1 MLFKIRASISSWPSI
16 KRFKRMPTMLTTVIK
31 RSYDKFSLPHRKV
44 SVSLQCHQSE
54 ASYWERSQYSMGT

>member
-1 MLFKIRASISSWPSI
+1 
-16 KRFKRMPTMLTTVIK
+16 MPTILTTVIK

-54 ASYWERSQYSMGT
+54 ASYWERSQYSRGT

>member
-54 ASYWERSQYSMGT
+54 ASYWERSQYSRGT

>member
-1 MLFKIRASISSWPSI
+1 MLFKIRASILSWP
-16 KRFKRMPTMLTTVIK
+16 KRMPTMLTTVIK

-54 ASYWERSQYSMGT
+54 ASYWERSQYSRGT

>member
-1 MLFKIRASISSWPSI
+1 MLFKIRASISSWP
-16 KRFKRMPTMLTTVIK
+16 KGMPTMLTTVIK

-54 ASYWERSQYSMGT
+54 ASY